1 MTDWGHTPEQRVA
14 ASTLRRYSIGL
25 RVAIA
30 QADARPVMRISRG
43 YAPPDATMKPVH
55 ALSSWSRPSDL
66 DKKESD
72 GRNVPQGVAP
82 LAQRRVVGAHEIC
95 R

>member
-1 MTDWGHTPEQRVA
+1 MGAYAGADA
-14 ASTLRRYSIGL
+14 LRRYSIGL
-25 RVAIA
+25 RLAIA
-30 QADARPVMRISRG
+30 QADAKPVMRIFLG
-43 YAPPDATMKPVH
+43 YTPPDVIMKPVH
-55 ALSSWSRPSDL
+55 ALSSWSSPSDL

-72 GRNVPQGVAP
+72 GWNVPQGVAP